1 MSPDTQEGRLAGKVA
16 VITGAGRGIGRAI
29 AERYA
34 QEGARVAIADVL
46 EDEIRETAVIPAM
59 EQILATV
66 PGAAEMP
73 PEELSALVSEA
84 LTEVVME
91 AINGEA
97 A

>member
-1 MSPDTQEGRLAGKVA
+1 MSTPHQTVDVAAFAGPLLEKFLALKA
-16 VITGAGRGIGRAI
+16 AKAR
-29 AERYA
+29 
-34 QEGARVAIADVL
+34 EGAEITQADIML
-46 EDEIRETAVIPAM
+46 LLDEIRETAVIPAM

>member
-1 MSPDTQEGRLAGKVA
+1 MSTPQQTVDITAFAGPLLEKFLALKA
-16 VITGAGRGIGRAI
+16 ARD
-29 AERYA
+29 E
-34 QEGARVAIADVL
+34 EGAAITEADIML
-46 EDEIRETAVIPAM
+46 LLDEVRETAVNPAM

-66 PGAAEMP
+66 PGAADMP
-73 PEELSALVSEA
+73 PEELSALVGEA

>member
-1 MSPDTQEGRLAGKVA
+1 MSTPQQTVDVAAFAGPLLEKFLALKA
-16 VITGAGRGIGRAI
+16 AK
-29 AERYA
+29 A
-34 QEGARVAIADVL
+34 QEGAEITQADIML
-46 EDEIRETAVIPAM
+46 LLDEIRETAVIPAM